1 MSGIPP
7 NSLGLPDPVPALAL
21 ESRHENPR
29 AQVTSLP
36 PSEWFISYAQNGE
49 DVLLNR
55 VFRDVTDGF
64 YVDIGAY
71 DPEIGS
77 VTKAFYERG
86 WTGIN
91 IEPGPLFSKLAEGR
105 PRDTNLRLA
114 VWDYSGHIVFWPH
127 PVDLGLSGVVPS
139 HAGGEPGRD
148 SYTVPCETLEN
159 ILAAHA
165 CERQP
170 DFIKIDAE
178 GAEAAIIN
186 STSWRT
192 VRPLVLV
199 VEATLPWTNQL
210 VNEAWEKHLS
220 SYGYRRVY
228 FDGINCFYVP
238 EERADLKRHFVIPV
252 NPVDT
257 FVRFDPEVKTLRVER
272 DESRSRAEALQS
284 ELAGLREECG
294 AVRLDRDRVATDL
307 LAALAGL
314 DELRAAATA
323 AKAECET
330 LRSQSRQLSARLAT
344 AKFELDRVAIDRDR
358 CVAELGILRNERD
371 DLASQAAALK
381 DLLGLELGR
390 SIRLAAYAGERHRLS
405 RELSWP
411 RGPLAIRVVL
421 PIAKLLRWLRGIR
434 LGPVLPEETETI
446 DTLARLSGGRNTP
459 GECPPGPVSSSTMGT
474 LEEAIKYA
482 NSAEFVRSLENRLLR
497 ETLAKR
503 AATSEPAL
511 VQSPE
516 QRTLSVRDEHFN
528 ALQERFVAEIKSLND
543 RLEKISRLL
552 ETSVTTL
559 ALNKE

>member
-1 MSGIPP
+1 MNGIPP
-7 NSLGLPDPVPALAL
+7 NSPGLPDPAWAFAL
-21 ESRHENPR
+21 ESGHENPS
-29 AQVTSLP
+29 AQLTSPP

-55 VFRDVTDGF
+55 VFRDVSDGF

-91 IEPGPLFSKLAEGR
+91 IEPGPIFSKLAKER
-105 PRDTNLRLA
+105 PRDINLRLA
-114 VWDYSGHIVFWPH
+114 VWDYSGQIVFCPH
-127 PVDLGLSGVVPS
+127 PFDPGLSRVVPS
-139 HAGGEPGRD
+139 HAAGELGRD
-148 SYTVPCETLEN
+148 AYPVPCETLEN

-165 CERQP
+165 CGRQP
-170 DFIKIDAE
+170 DFLKIDAE
-178 GAEAAIIN
+178 SAEAAIVN

-210 VNEAWEKHLS
+210 VNEAWEMHLRS
-220 SYGYRRVY
+220 CGYRRVF
-228 FDGINCFYVP
+228 FDGVNCFYVP

-257 FVRFDPEVKTLRVER
+257 FVRFDPEVKTLRVDR

-284 ELAGLREECG
+284 ELAGLREECD
-294 AVRLDRDRVATDL
+294 AVRVDKDRLATDTV
-307 LAALAGL
+307 AALAGL
-314 DELRAAATA
+314 NELRAAATA

-330 LRSQSRQLSARLAT
+330 LRSQCRHLSARLAT

-358 CVAELGILRNERD
+358 CVAELGTLRKERD

-381 DLLGLELGR
+381 DLFGLELGR
-390 SIRLAAYAGERHRLS
+390 GIRLAAYAGERHRLS

-434 LGPVLPEETETI
+434 LGPVLPEEMETI

-459 GECPPGPVSSSTMGT
+459 GECPPGPVSSRTIDT
-474 LEEAIKYA
+474 PEEVIEYA
-482 NSAEFVRSLENRLLR
+482 NSAEFVRILENRLLR
-497 ETLAKR
+497 EALEKR
-503 AATSEPAL
+503 SATSESASVP
-511 VQSPE
+511 SPE
-516 QRTLSVRDEHFN
+516 QGTLFLQDERLN
-528 ALQERFVAEIKSLND
+528 ALQERFTAEIKSLHD
-543 RLEKISRLL
+543 SLAKVSQLL
-552 ETSVTTL
+552 ETSVTAL
-559 ALNKE
+559 ALDRE